1 MDRTTLAGL
10 VIARLKEQYPDA
22 VCSLEYDDPLH
33 LLIATRLSA
42 QCTDERV
49 NKVTPALFAAYPTAR
64 DLAEAPVERVEG
76 YIKSC
81 GLYKTKARDIVA
93 MCGVLTQA
101 YGGRVPDTL
110 EALTALPGV
119 GRKTAN
125 LVLGDVYGKP
135 SYVCDTHCIRV
146 TNLLG
151 LTEGK
156 DPYKVEMQ
164 LRELIPPEESGAFCH
179 RTVLFGRE
187 FCVARRPRCGGCPLA
202 DLCPSR
208 KAE

>member
-125 LVLGDVYGKP
+125 LVLGDAYGKP

-164 LRELIPPEESGAFCH
+164 LRALIPPEESGAFCH